1 MGELIRYKRRI
12 KELSIYD
19 LAEAIGCDARTV
31 QRWESNTCQP
41 SGKYLMRIMKVLDIK
56 QEEIIDVQQKCGE
69 NF

>member
-1 MGELIRYKRRI
+1 MGELIKYKRRI

-41 SGKYLMRIMKVLDIK
+41 SGKYLMRIMKVLEIK
-56 QEEIIDVQQKCGE
+56 QEEIVDVQ
-69 NF
+69 

>member
-31 QRWESNTCQP
+31 RRWESNTCQP
-41 SGKYLMRIMKVLDIK
+41 SGKYLMRIMKVLEIK
-56 QEEIIDVQQKCGE
+56 QEEIVDVQ
-69 NF
+69 

>member
-41 SGKYLMRIMKVLDIK
+41 SGKYLMRIMKVLEIK
-56 QEEIIDVQQKCGE
+56 QEEIVDVQ
-69 NF
+69 

>member
-41 SGKYLMRIMKVLDIK
+41 GGKYLMRIMKVLEIK
-56 QEEIIDVQQKCGE
+56 QEEIVDVQ
-69 NF
+69 